1 MSTRVASPRRTAQS
15 SLEIALVALKR
26 FPGLHLFPV
35 APENKAQP
43 LLKAYLKRASNDPS
57 QLRRWHAYWKTRF
70 GGRECW
76 WGIAPELS
84 GLVFADIDTKPGKPG
99 QETFE
104 LFELLNGWPPT
115 LVTRSPS
122 GGRHHW
128 YRGRH
133 LFAVGSD
140 KTQHPGIDF
149 AQYVILPGCMK
160 SDGTGYTWQNNL
172 PIANAPEW
180 FYIEVRRTAERSP
193 PADHCPVVELDQ
205 PANIEWAREF
215 LRKDAPPAIEGQG
228 GDATTFAVAAEL
240 RDHAISLP
248 MAVELMAT
256 YYNEQKCEPPWP
268 IDELTKKVENG
279 FNYANLIP
287 PGGDTA
293 EAEFAKD
300 DNCDVSEIPTF
311 GDAETIAREAAERTV
326 AKSDNRPRIDVDKA
340 NLPKIVRRV
349 QTILIES
356 AGKASAKPAD
366 QVFQRSGSLVHLSR
380 NRLKPG
386 TTFDKYFHVENDLL
400 ITPVEDGWLA
410 DRLERSIC
418 FGRLGKKRGASG
430 KSKTSFIATEVPR
443 IIIQRLAAIK
453 QDWEYPT
460 LAGTVEAPTLRL
472 DGTIL
477 DKPGYDRRTG
487 LYFDPGLA
495 TFPPI
500 KTRPTEADARI
511 ALDTLKG
518 PLADFPFADEDG
530 IEGLSQSVALAMLLT
545 AVCRRSLPNAPMF
558 GIDANEAQSGK
569 TELAQVAA
577 IVMTGRRTA
586 ARPFSSD
593 EYQRATA
600 LAAAFEAGDSIILY
614 DNIDG
619 DKMAVE
625 GEALCM
631 ALTEERFQMRRLGGN
646 SASDQIVAPTNA
658 LITAT
663 GNKLTASGDMAEDRM
678 LICNLR
684 TDKPLAERKFDHWP
698 LDEHVIKNRPDLV
711 SAALTILRAYA
722 VANDKTPG
730 PHFRFAEWRSI
741 VADALVWLGLPDPVL
756 STVRVKADDPIKD
769 AMREVMR
776 EWVRSIG
783 EGKEQTTKS
792 VLDQPDVQRAI
803 AEARGINPSKLTNK
817 AAVLYLKGMVG
828 IDLFGHKLSRWKDPS
843 DKVTRWLVTG
853 SPGAAQIEKD
863 LPADEGGPA
872 EEFREDDL
880 LS

>member
-1 MSTRVASPRRTAQS
+1 MDQAKRPRDSDSS
-15 SLEIALVALKR
+15 SLDIALDTLKR
-26 FPGLHLFPV
+26 FPWLHLFPV
-35 APENKAQP
+35 APENKSQP
-43 LLKAYLKRASNDPS
+43 LLGDYPKRASNSPE
-57 QLRRWHAYWKTRF
+57 QLRQWHAYWKRRL
-70 GGRECW
+70 GGKDCW

-84 GLVFADIDTKPGKPG
+84 GLVFADIDIKPGKRG

-104 LFELLNGWPPT
+104 LFELLYGWPPT
-115 LVTRSPS
+115 LVTASPS

-133 LFAVGSD
+133 LFAIGGEN
-140 KTQHPGIDF
+140 TNHAGIDF
-149 AQYVILPGCMK
+149 PQYVILPGCMK
-160 SDGTGYTWQNNL
+160 SDGTGYTWQNDQ
-172 PIANAPEW
+172 PIADAPEW
-180 FYIEVRRTAERSP
+180 FYIEAKRAERP
-193 PADHCPVVELDQ
+193 PIADIEPVIELDQ
-205 PANIEWAREF
+205 PANVEWAREF
-215 LRKDAPPAIEGQG
+215 LMKDAPQAIEGQG
-228 GDATTFAVAAEL
+228 GDATTFAVAATL
-240 RDHAISLP
+240 RDHGISLP
-248 MAVELMAT
+248 MAVGLMVT
-256 YYNEQKCEPPWP
+256 CYNEQKCEPPWS
-268 IDELTKKVENG
+268 IDELTKKVENA
-279 FNYANLIP
+279 FSYTSLIP

-293 EAEFAKD
+293 EADFAED
-300 DNCDVSEIPTF
+300 IDCNVSLIPTF
-311 GDAETIAREAAERTV
+311 GDAETIAREAAERAETKV
-326 AKSDNRPRIDVDKA
+326 DNRPKIEVDKA
-340 NLPKIVRRV
+340 NLPKVVREV
-349 QTILIES
+349 QGILIKS
-356 AGKASAKPAD
+356 AVKPSAKPAD
-366 QVFQRSGSLVHLSR
+366 QVFQRTGNLVHLSR

-386 TTFDKYFHVENDLL
+386 TTFDKHFHVENDLL

-410 DRLERSIC
+410 DRLERDIC
-418 FGRLGKKRGASG
+418 FGRVGKKKGASG
-430 KSKTSFIATEVPR
+430 KSKAGFIATEVPR
-443 IIIQRLAAIK
+443 VIVQRLSAIK
-453 QDWEYPT
+453 QDWEYPM

-477 DKPGYDRRTG
+477 DKPGYDKETG
-487 LYFDPGLA
+487 LYLDPGLA

-500 KTRPTEADARI
+500 KSRPTKADALI
-511 ALDTLKG
+511 ALDILKK

-530 IEGLSQSVALAMLLT
+530 IDGLSESVALAMLLT

-586 ARPFSSD
+586 ARPLSSD
-593 EYQRATA
+593 EYQRSTA
-600 LAAAFEAGDSIILY
+600 LAAAFEAGDPIILY

-663 GNKLTASGDMAEDRM
+663 GNKLTAAGDMAEDRM

-684 TDKPLAERKFDHWP
+684 TDKALAERKFDHWP
-698 LDEHVIKNRPDLV
+698 LDEYVIKNRPELV
-711 SAALTILRAYA
+711 SAALTILRAHS
-722 VANDKTPG
+722 VANDGNPG

-756 STVRVKADDPIKD
+756 STARVKADDPIKD

-776 EWVRSIG
+776 EWVRFIG
-783 EGKEQTTKS
+783 EDKEQTTKS
-792 VLDQPDVQRAI
+792 VLNQPDVQKAV
-803 AEARGINPSKLTNK
+803 AEARGIDRSKLTNK

-828 IDLFGHKLSRWKDPS
+828 IDLLGYKLSRWKDPS
-843 DKVTRWLVTG
+843 DKATRWIVTS
-853 SPGAAQIEKD
+853 SPGATRVEHD
-863 LPADEGGPA
+863 PPADEGGPI
-872 EEFREDDL
+872 EEFEDDDP